1 MKAQMRIVAAGLMVW
16 LAYSAAAQAA
26 KPACWDEFNG
36 AVDKYDLH
44 HMGENLRTNVR
55 SREIAAGIV
64 KDLKARTKQK
74 GKELAA
80 KDEQIQFLGK
90 QVSNFT
96 KDDYPET
103 WQGYEEEIGAERV
116 DTLLE
121 IKPKLFNALN
131 YAYLN
136 EGKMLGYHLKSRAEG
151 WIAIVRINDSCKADS
166 LKISKNE
173 KTVKITPRLC
183 DAADGLR
190 AHQKGFTA
198 ASAKGVAAIVAKYDG
213 EMSADKAS
221 LDLVLE
227 GCSKFGSLMGLGQAA
242 SGSSAGSVRVD

>member
-1 MKAQMRIVAAGLMVW
+1 MKAQMRVIAAGVMVW
-16 LAYSAAAQAA
+16 LAYSAAEAA
-26 KPACWDEFNG
+26 KPACWEEFSG

-64 KDLKARTKQK
+64 KDLKTRK
-74 GKELAA
+74 KEQG
-80 KDEQIQFLGK
+80 KDEQAEFLAK

-96 KDDYPET
+96 KDDYEET
-103 WQGYEEEIGAERV
+103 WQEHEAELGVERV

-121 IKPKLFNALN
+121 IKPKIFNALN

-136 EGKMLGYHLKSRAEG
+136 EGKMLGYRLKSRAEG
-151 WIAIVRINDSCKADS
+151 WTAIVRINDSCKADS
-166 LKISKNE
+166 LKVSKNE

-183 DAADGLR
+183 EAADGLR

-198 ASAKGVAAIVAKYDG
+198 ASAKGVAAIVARYDG
-213 EMSADKAS
+213 EISADKAS
-221 LDLVLE
+221 LDLMIE
-227 GCSKFGSLMGLGQAA
+227 GCSKLGPLMGLNKAGGEMPAA
-242 SGSSAGSVRVD
+242 SVRVD